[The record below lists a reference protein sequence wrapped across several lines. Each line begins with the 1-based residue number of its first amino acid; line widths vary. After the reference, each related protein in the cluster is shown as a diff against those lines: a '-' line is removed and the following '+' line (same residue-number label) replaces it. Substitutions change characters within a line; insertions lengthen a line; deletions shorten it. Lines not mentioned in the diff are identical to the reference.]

1 MKKLLLTVFISMFLT
16 SAGLCAEKLKA
27 DVLPNES
34 YLVLLGAPA
43 SVSMVSDTRVLKSE
57 VLTTLYNER
66 NQILLNTLKNGI
78 ARLYIAFDK
87 DIVIIEFNADEA
99 NADKELNLESKLVK
113 AIFKVDTLDKSILE
127 ELPFELDEPPAL
139 RGEH

>member
-16 SAGLCAEKLKA
+16 SAGHCAEKLKA

-34 YLVLLGAPA
+34 YLILLGAPA
-43 SVSMVSDTRVLKSE
+43 SVVMVSDTRVLKSE
-57 VLTTLYNER
+57 ILTTLYNEK
-66 NQILLNTLKNGI
+66 NQILLNTLKNGL

-87 DIVIIEFNADEA
+87 DVAIIEFNADKS
-99 NADKELNLESKLVK
+99 NADNAISIDSKLVK
-113 AIFKVDTLDKSILE
+113 SILKIDAVDRNEHE
-127 ELPFELDEPPAL
+127 ETQFELDEPPML